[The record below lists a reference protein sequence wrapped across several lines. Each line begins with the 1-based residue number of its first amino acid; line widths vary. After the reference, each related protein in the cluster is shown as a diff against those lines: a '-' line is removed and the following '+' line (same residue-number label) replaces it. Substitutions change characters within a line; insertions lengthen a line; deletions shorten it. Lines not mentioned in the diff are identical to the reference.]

1 MTKTDT
7 ISAMTDNHFTLDP
20 ARREIRKGDIVIKLD
35 REAMDVLLLLHEAG
49 GQGMSGEEVRARLA
63 KPALDVRAAVMKIRR
78 ALDDTPGQPSVISKR
93 EDDRFV
99 LAGRLAVVGAPEARP
114 FQPRVRPEPAGWVY
128 ACMVAGMLVLL
139 GLAAVLIP
147 PL

>member
-1 MTKTDT
+1 
-7 ISAMTDNHFTLDP
+7 MTDNKFTLDP

-35 REAMDVLLLLHEAG
+35 REAMDVLLLLLEAG
-49 GQGMSGEEVRARLA
+49 EQGLSGEEMLARLSR
-63 KPALDVRAAVMKIRR
+63 PALDVRAAVMKIRR
-78 ALDDTPGQPSVISKR
+78 ALDDTPGQPSVISKGD
-93 EDDRFV
+93 DDRYQ
-99 LAGRLAVVGAPEARP
+99 LAGRLSVVGAPESRP
-114 FQPRVRPEPAGWVY
+114 FQPQVRPEPAGWVY